1 MDKLCRIS
9 VYKINMLKI
18 IFTILILASGVFA
31 QNAFDKVS
39 WLTGCWGGDMDGGKY
54 EECWT
59 SPSKNFMQGAGSLV
73 KGDKILMREFMTI
86 EKDGD
91 DIVMY
96 ILGYGEKLKPEEQ
109 GTIGFKLVK
118 SSKNE
123 LVFENPK
130 HDYPQRCVY
139 TKDKK
144 GNIVARI
151 EQMDGTKPMKFP
163 MNNLMKKGK

>member
-1 MDKLCRIS
+1 M
-9 VYKINMLKI
+9 KILL
-18 IFTILILASGVFA
+18 TILLLSTGVFA

-39 WLTGCWGGDMDGGKY
+39 WLTGCWGGDMNGGAKY

-59 SPSKNFMQGAGSLV
+59 SPRANFMQGSGRMI
-73 KGDKILMREFMTI
+73 KGEKIMMREHITI
-86 EKDGD
+86 EKEGD

-118 SSKNE
+118 SSKTE

-130 HDYPQRCVY
+130 HDYPQRVVY

-151 EQMDGTKPMKFP
+151 EMMDGTKSMKFP
-163 MNNLMKKGK
+163 MNNLMKKAK

>member
-1 MDKLCRIS
+1 M
-9 VYKINMLKI
+9 KILL
-18 IFTILILASGVFA
+18 TILLLSTGVFA
-31 QNAFDKVS
+31 QNALEKVS
-39 WLTGCWGGDMDGGKY
+39 WLTGCWGGVVDGGKY

-96 ILGYGEKLKPEEQ
+96 ILGYGEKLQPEEQ
-109 GTIGFKLVK
+109 GTIPFKLTK
-118 SSKNE
+118 SSKME

-130 HDYPQRCVY
+130 HDYPQRIVY

-144 GNIVARI
+144 GDIVARI
-151 EQMDGTKPMKFP
+151 ELIDGTKPMKFA
-163 MNNLMKKGK
+163 MNNLMKKTK